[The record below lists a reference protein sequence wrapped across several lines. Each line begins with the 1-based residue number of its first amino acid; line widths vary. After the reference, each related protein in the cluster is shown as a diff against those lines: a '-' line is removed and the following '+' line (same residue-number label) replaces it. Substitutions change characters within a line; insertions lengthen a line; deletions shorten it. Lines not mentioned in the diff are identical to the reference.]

1 MALPNRL
8 MAASSGLML
17 ALGLTLPVAKAA
29 SDAGLLQEAL
39 QRADQTESEVIAWR
53 RHIHQHPELSYQE
66 TETAKYI
73 ADALRAMP
81 GITVETGIARTGVK
95 AVLKGGKPG
104 PVVALRADMD
114 ALPVEERNDLPFRSQ
129 AKAVWRGEQVSVS
142 HACGHDTHVAMLLGA
157 AKALSAMQDDLPG
170 TIVFLFQPAEEWGPD
185 KEPSGARAMIAQ
197 GVLENPKV
205 DVVFGQHISAGAP
218 SGTIAYRAGPTMAS
232 GDRFEISLHGKGGHG
247 GRPWTA
253 NPALVP
259 AAELTLALQGITS
272 SKVDQSDGV
281 TVLSIGMLQ
290 SGRRA
295 NILPESAEL
304 AGTVR
309 SLSSH
314 NQRIVHEAIRAR
326 AEHIAQA
333 YGLSS
338 KVNIYTGY
346 EVVDN
351 DKSLTGSLIPAWQEA
366 AGAGKTVEMPA
377 PSTGSED
384 FGAYGVSGKVPSVFW
399 FINASP
405 LGDKSGAP
413 NHSPEFAIDEN
424 ALRVGVRALV
434 ASALTYMDKQ

>member
-1 MALPNRL
+1 MTTIPRL
-8 MAASSGLML
+8 FSASLGL
-17 ALGLTLPVAKAA
+17 ALSMILTAPALAA
-29 SDAGLLQEAL
+29 GTDLLQTGL
-39 QRADQTESEVIAWR
+39 VLADKAEPEVIAWR

-81 GITVETGIARTGVK
+81 GITVETGIARTGIK

-114 ALPVEERNDLPFRSQ
+114 ALPVEERNDLPFRSL
-129 AKAVWRGEQVSVS
+129 AKATWRGEQVSVS

-157 AKALSAMQDDLPG
+157 AKAFSAMREELPG

-185 KEPSGARAMIAQ
+185 KEPSGAKAMIAQ

-205 DVVFGQHISAGAP
+205 DVVFGQHIGAGAP
-218 SGTIAYRAGPTMAS
+218 SGTIAYLAGPAMAS

-247 GRPWTA
+247 GRPWAA
-253 NPALVP
+253 NSALVP
-259 AAELTLALQGITS
+259 AAELALALQGITS

-281 TVLSIGMLQ
+281 TVLSLGMLQ
-290 SGRRA
+290 SGRRP
-295 NILPESAEL
+295 NILPENAEL

-309 SLSSH
+309 ALSSR

-333 YGLSS
+333 YGLNS
-338 KVNIYTGY
+338 KVDIYTGY

-351 DKSLTGSLIPAWQEA
+351 DKPLTGKLIPAWQAA
-366 AGAGKTVEMPA
+366 AGAGKAVELPA

-405 LGDKSGAP
+405 YGDKGGAP
-413 NHSPEFAIDEN
+413 NHSPEFAIDES

-434 ASALTYMDKQ
+434 ASALTYMGGQ